1 MILPDGVIRSLIESG
16 DLAIEPLY
24 EDAIRENGVDMRIGP
39 EIAFPI
45 VTGEVMDPT
54 KDNPAR
60 YFSVREIPDEGII
73 IPGNTSVLLVTEE
86 YVRMPSDIAALC
98 GLRSSIAR
106 WGFVAPPT
114 LIDAGFEGQLT
125 IEVMWTRPAP
135 VKLYKGIRFLHVV
148 FFRTEG
154 KVERPYIGSYQGQ
167 KGVTLPKKLE
177 RN

>member
-1 MILPDGVIRSLIESG
+1 MLLSDGTIRELIRRGE
-16 DLAIEPLY
+16 LKIEPLY
-24 EDAIRENGVDMRIGP
+24 DDAIRENGVDMRIGN
-39 EIAFPI
+39 EIAFPV
-45 VTGEVMDPT
+45 VTGQVIDPT
-54 KDNPAR
+54 RDDPANH
-60 YFSVREIPDEGII
+60 FSVREIPDEGII

-86 YVRMPSDIAALC
+86 YVRLPDDVAALC

-148 FFRTEG
+148 FFRTD
-154 KVERPYIGSYQGQ
+154 KPVERPYSGTYQGQ
-167 KGVTLPKKLE
+167 RGVTLPKRLS
-177 RN
+177 RG